1 MHVASEEGN
10 FSFKKSP
17 TQGVDRISAA
27 DMTICGLYV
36 IAPPE
41 KLVEISVKYLQVSC
55 DSGGL
60 LAVSV
65 HFHWFSD
72 TEHRISCD
80 N

>member
-10 FSFKKSP
+10 YSFKKSP
-17 TQGVDRISAA
+17 PLGVDRISSA

-36 IAPPE
+36 VAPPE
-41 KLVEISVKYLQVSC
+41 KLVEITVKYLHVSC

-60 LAVSV
+60 LAVSLC
-65 HFHWFSD
+65 FHWFSD
-72 TEHRISCD
+72 TEHRIISD